1 MSIKKEHRHLLR
13 TWYFWGGLLIPL
25 FLGFMLSLV
34 VLNAEPKM
42 IACYTSKCLQTFFDL
57 YKFPIAI
64 MGISLPLVAMVAAIH
79 RSLEAAYQ
87 INLVSEQLAENVK
100 NNRFGNYLKHRE
112 GFDKVIQTV
121 CAHDAKG
128 KGIEIDVDTA
138 TLYGE
143 VFPESGYKKV
153 GWNGEWSDL
162 WIEKMDSAAAI
173 ILSEMKKASGNQ
185 FDAEVFFKAAG
196 TVIRGMRLS
205 HTPFV
210 TIGLKGG
217 SRLIL
222 PDYDCDN
229 FGLSLM
235 SGVANSFGILIVIR
249 SYLGRNNSDDLMMAS
264 WYVDTINALNSQSE
278 KFDIPEVERD
288 ENAPAV

>member
-1 MSIKKEHRHLLR
+1 MSVKKEHRNLLR
-13 TWYFWGGLLIPL
+13 TWYFWCGLLIPL
-25 FLGFMLSLV
+25 FLGFMLSLA
-34 VLNAEPKM
+34 VLYAEPKM
-42 IACYTSKCLQTFFDL
+42 MACYTSKCLQTFFEL

-128 KGIEIDVDTA
+128 KDVEIGVDTA

-162 WIEKMDSAAAI
+162 WLEKMDSAVAI
-173 ILSEMKKASGNQ
+173 ILSEMKKASSNQ
-185 FDAEVFFKAAG
+185 FDAEVFFMAAE

-205 HTPFV
+205 HTPFISV
-210 TIGLKGG
+210 ALKDRA
-217 SRLIL
+217 RLML
-222 PDYDCDN
+222 PDYDCDD
-229 FGLSLM
+229 FGLSMM
-235 SGVANSFGILIVIR
+235 SGVAHGFGVLIVVR

-264 WYVDTINALNSQSE
+264 WYIDTINALNSQSG
-278 KFDIPEVERD
+278 KFIIPKIEVD
-288 ENAPAV
+288 ESASEI